1 MKKNIFALIALVCA
15 IFISSCGNKQ
25 EITIDHYLAPTYGD
39 TVKLDTI
46 SYINGLQLGMEV
58 NMMVQQFEFDYVTFF
73 TALQQIITT
82 DTPLASGATTLEKDS
97 LQSLGEK
104 IFTQDF
110 YTRMNNAM
118 TDTTGTAQIYAN
130 PEEKDLI
137 TKFMVA
143 NLGYSIKSA
152 PAALQLHWILEGIK
166 DEHNGTIRITD
177 EQIEAFAERY
187 MAAFPAE
194 NKKLSEQWL
203 ADIATVSDVK
213 KTESGILYII
223 HEAGDANIKAT
234 ADTDTIEVLYTGR
247 TKFGQIFDSNR
258 WEDMSQDRKMMV
270 HYTAPDQIGKD
281 APTQFALNQV
291 IKGWTEGMKLV
302 GKGGKITLWIPS
314 ELAYGENGSRNAIG
328 PNEALRFDVEVLS
341 VNGK

>member
-1 MKKNIFALIALVCA
+1 MKKNILALIALVCA
-15 IFISSCGNKQ
+15 VFISSCGNKK

-39 TVKLDTI
+39 TVKLDTF
-46 SYINGLQLGMEV
+46 SYINGIELGMEV
-58 NMMVQQFEFDYVTFF
+58 DMMVQQMEFDYETFF
-73 TALQQIITT
+73 TALQQLLTT
-82 DTPLASGATTLEKDS
+82 DTPLASGTTTIAKDS
-97 LQSLGEK
+97 LQSIGER

-166 DEHNGTIRITD
+166 DEHNGTRRITD

-187 MAAFPAE
+187 MTTFPAE

-234 ADTDTIEVLYTGR
+234 ADTDTVEVFYTGR

-258 WEDMSQDRKMMV
+258 WEEMSQDSKMRIY
-270 HYTAPDQIGKD
+270 YTAPDQVGKD
-281 APTQFALNQV
+281 SPTQFALNQV

-314 ELAYGENGSRNAIG
+314 ELAYGENGSGNAIG

>member
-1 MKKNIFALIALVCA
+1 MKKNIFALFALVCA

-39 TVKLDTI
+39 TAKLDTF
-46 SYINGLQLGMEV
+46 SYINGIQIGMEV
-58 NMMVQQFEFDYVTFF
+58 DMMVQQLELDYATFF
-73 TALQQIITT
+73 AALQQIMTT
-82 DTPLASGATTLEKDS
+82 ENPLTSGTTTFEKDS
-97 LQSLGEK
+97 LQSIGEK

-110 YTRMNNAM
+110 YTRMSNAM
-118 TDTTGTAQIYAN
+118 TDTTGTVEIYAS

-143 NLGYSIKSA
+143 NLGYSVKSA

-166 DEHNGTIRITD
+166 DEHNGTRRITD
-177 EQIEAFAERY
+177 EQIEAFTERY

-194 NKKLSEQWL
+194 NKKQSEQWL

-234 ADTDTIEVLYTGR
+234 ADTDTVEVLYTGR

-258 WEDMSQDRKMMV
+258 WEDMSQDSKMRIY
-270 HYTAPDQIGKD
+270 YTAPDQVGKD
-281 APTQFALNQV
+281 SPTQFALNQV
-291 IKGWTEGMKLV
+291 IKGWAEGMKLV

-314 ELAYGENGSRNAIG
+314 ELAYGENGAGNAIA
-328 PNEALRFDVEVLS
+328 PNEALRFDVEVLG